1 MAFENKLVAIV
12 NKDISV
18 GVAMN
23 AVAHMSLGLGA
34 QLGSKPLEL
43 VTYKDKDGNLYPSIS
58 CMPFIILRGKS
69 NEIRKAIQK
78 AQEEQ
83 EIQCSIFLNTMTE
96 GTYQEQL
103 DRTLIT
109 PEEQLI
115 YYGAVLFGPWDTI
128 HQITKRFSLYQ

>member
-1 MAFENKLVAIV
+1 MTFEHKLVAIV
-12 NKDISV
+12 NKDIPV

-23 AVAHMSLGLGA
+23 AVAHMSLGLGT

-43 VTYKDKDGNLYPSIS
+43 ITYQDKGGNMYPPIS
-58 CMPFIILRGKS
+58 RMPFIILRGKP
-69 NEIRKAIQK
+69 NEIRKAVQK
-78 AQEEQ
+78 AQEENVRY
-83 EIQCSIFLNTMTE
+83 SFFLNTMTAN

-103 DRTLIT
+103 AHTLIT
-109 PEEQLI
+109 PEEQLV